1 MSNLSGPLPVPRP
14 DPNTYWVVA
23 GRFLAGEYPGA
34 HDPTE
39 AREKIAAFLKAGI
52 TTFIDLTEAHE
63 LASYEPLLTGTEV
76 KHHRFPIQ
84 DGGVPMDP
92 RQMRET
98 LAAIDRALAAG
109 RNVYVHCWGGI
120 GRTGTVVACWLQSQG
135 RSPEEAL
142 AELAR
147 FWQTVAKRNRR
158 PHTPETSAQVAW
170 VRRWPQM
177 AAGLAKDPPAVAGP
191 PDPHNR
197 SSDDE

>member
-1 MSNLSGPLPVPRP
+1 MSDLAGPLPVPRP

-34 HDPTE
+34 HDPAE

-63 LASYEPLLTGTEV
+63 LASYEPLLTGPEV
-76 KHHRFPIQ
+76 EHHRFPIQ
-84 DGGVPMDP
+84 DGGVPTDP
-92 RQMRET
+92 RHMWHI

-120 GRTGTVVACWLQSQG
+120 GRTGTVVACWLQGQG

-142 AELAR
+142 TELDR
-147 FWQTVAKRNRR
+147 FWQTVAKRHRR
-158 PHTPETSAQVAW
+158 PHTPETPRPGGLGRALAADGGGAGKRPC
-170 VRRWPQM
+170 RRDR
-177 AAGLAKDPPAVAGP
+177 AA
-191 PDPHNR
+191 
-197 SSDDE
+197 